1 MQKQSDKSV
10 QFKTYLVLALFVIIA
25 SAVNLTKAIH
35 IDDSAYL
42 QIAKAIIHD
51 PFHPLSQELN
61 WGNTIEPIFVI
72 NQPLFIPY
80 IYAIL
85 IRLFGP
91 SELVL
96 HLFVAFCTGL
106 AALFFHLILVFFRVR
121 NPLFLTG
128 LFILGPAFL
137 PEQNLMVDV
146 PLIASW
152 LVFYWAI
159 LTAENQQSRYVL
171 AGIAVS
177 IACLTKYTSLVLL
190 PIFLLVI
197 VYRRHWK
204 SLWTFGIPVLTLL
217 LWSAFNIYDFGAIH
231 MFGRSSPTLTTQTVS
246 YRLISWIAGI
256 GSMTPFLISFIYL
269 NRRDRLDRSWLFI
282 SIAGGVLLYLFMG
295 LTGQTIFAFYWVPFF
310 IAGLFLNGIAISILI
325 RNLRS
330 AWKAGDQETIIQ
342 EGLLGLWIAGTTVF
356 IILFSPFIAIRHILL
371 VIPPF
376 LILLGRNLTQQ
387 GYVVSRDAFS
397 FGLTVLL
404 GLALAISD
412 YVYADIYR
420 DYAYIIRDDLPS
432 SELVYQVGHW
442 GWGWYSLD
450 AGMIQYDTEKSHL
463 LKGNYLVSPIAVA
476 GQQISPEHL
485 PRLQEVERINIPAP
499 AATWLRT
506 MYGGGYYAFEFP
518 HATPWRFSRTPFKFV
533 IYQAGE

>member
-1 MQKQSDKSV
+1 MINTLPRHR
-10 QFKTYLVLALFVIIA
+10 TYLILFLFVMVAMGVNIRK
-25 SAVNLTKAIH
+25 AVH

-42 QIAKAIIHD
+42 QIAKAIILD
-51 PFHPLSQELN
+51 PLHPLSQEIN
-61 WGNTIEPIFVI
+61 WGNTTEPIFAI

-80 IYAIL
+80 VYAIL
-85 IRLFGP
+85 IRLFGY

-96 HLFVAFCTGL
+96 HLFIAFCTGL
-106 AALFFHLILVFFRVR
+106 AALFFHLILIFFRVR

-159 LTAENQQSRYVL
+159 LTAEKREGRYFL

-177 IACLTKYTSLVLL
+177 IACLCKYTSLVLL
-190 PIFLLVI
+190 PVFLFVI
-197 VYRRHWK
+197 LFRRHWR
-204 SLWTFGIPVLTLL
+204 SLWTLGIPVLILL
-217 LWSAFNIYDFGAIH
+217 LWSAFNYYDVGAIH
-231 MFGRSSPTLTTQTVS
+231 MFGRPSPILTTQTVA

-256 GSMTPFLISFIYL
+256 GSVAPFIISFIYL
-269 NRRDRLDRSWLFI
+269 NRSSRLDLGWLII
-282 SIAGGVLLYLFMG
+282 SIAGGVLLYLFMVR
-295 LTGQTIFAFYWVPFF
+295 TGQKIFAFYWTPFF
-310 IAGLFLNGIAISILI
+310 IAGVFLNGMAISLLI
-325 RNLRS
+325 RNLRA
-330 AWKAGDQETIIQ
+330 AWRAGDRETIIQ
-342 EGLLGLWIAGTTVF
+342 EGLLGLWIAGTTAF

-376 LILLGRNLTQQ
+376 LILLGRNLSQR

-404 GLALAISD
+404 GLVLAISD

-420 DYAYIIRDDLPS
+420 DYAYIIKDDLPS
-432 SELVYQVGHW
+432 NELVYQTGHW
-442 GWGWYSLD
+442 GWEWYSLD
-450 AGMIQYDTEKSHL
+450 AGMIQYDTEKSRL
-463 LKGNYLVSPIAVA
+463 RKGNYLVIPTAVA
-476 GQQISPEHL
+476 GQQISPKQVPH
-485 PRLQEVERINIPAP
+485 LQEVERINIPAP

-506 MYGGGYYAFEFP
+506 MSGGGYYAFGFP
-518 HATPWRFSRTPFKFV
+518 HSTPWMFSKAPFEFV
-533 IYQAGE
+533 IYRVRE